1 MTTARINPVRAEQLK
16 GINQMEKFSHPDEQV
31 QTMYVDREAGPT
43 RINVTDFDPA
53 VDKVHPASHFVPEGL
68 TAPEPEKTNKAPTKA
83 ELAAAAKADEAAKA
97 AADAKA
103 TPAQAFTVP
112 DGNGKFYRTDA
123 AGNRL
128 IAEPFDTVELAAAA
142 VIPA

>member
-1 MTTARINPVRAEQLK
+1 
-16 GINQMEKFSHPDEQV
+16 MEKFSHPEETV
-31 QTMYVDREAGPT
+31 QTMYVDRGQGPI
-43 RINVTDFDPA
+43 RINASDFDPA
-53 VDKVHPASHFVPEGL
+53 VDKVDPRSHFVPEGL
-68 TAPEPEKTNKAPTKA
+68 TAPEPEKTKAPTKA
-83 ELAAAAKADEAAKA
+83 AAT
-97 AADAKA
+97 

-123 AGNRL
+123 AGNHL